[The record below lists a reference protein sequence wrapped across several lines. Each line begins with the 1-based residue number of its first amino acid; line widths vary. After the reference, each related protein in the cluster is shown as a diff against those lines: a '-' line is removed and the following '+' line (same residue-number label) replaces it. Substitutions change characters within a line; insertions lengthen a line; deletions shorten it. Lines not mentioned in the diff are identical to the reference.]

1 MDRAKAKLPSTAKE
15 PIVQEQN
22 ANDFPIIQVNLIGE
36 DVPERVV
43 YNVAVQLR
51 DDIEAIP
58 EVLSAELNGNREEV
72 LEALIDP
79 TALESYQISNQQLLT
94 NIVSNN
100 RLIAAG
106 ALDTGQGRFAVKVP
120 SVIERAQDIFD
131 IPVKTD
137 GDTVVTLRDVAQ
149 IRPTFKDR
157 VSYARVNGKPAMSL
171 NVSKRTNANVIDTV
185 AKVRAVVEEARPHI
199 PSHIEILYTQDQAPF
214 AQQQVTE
221 LQGNIVTALALVMV
235 LVVASMG
242 VRSGII
248 VALSVPVS
256 FLFALTTIYVIGYT
270 YNFMVMF
277 GLLLGLGLVV
287 DGAIVVTEYADRKLV
302 EGFDQTRRVFAR
314 CQADVLARRDV
325 HRRDARGVPAIDVL
339 ARNLRQIHALSA
351 GHRLRVARRFA
362 RLRGDH
368 RTVPRGAVRQ
378 GRFDGSEDDG
388 IVEGTRRGRPDPTAR
403 PDGRGMRAS
412 RSARCVLHRSRA
424 C

>member
-1 MDRAKAKLPSTAKE
+1 MYAIIDAAINRSRTTLLILAMIVIAGVASDRAILVESEPHIEVPFFVVTIPHEGISPEDSERLLVMPMETEMRSIEGIKELTSFSSEGAGTLLIEFNADYPLAKASIDVRDAVDRAKAKLPSTAKE

-256 FLFALTTIYVIGYT
+256 FLFALT
-270 YNFMVMF
+270 
-277 GLLLGLGLVV
+277 
-287 DGAIVVTEYADRKLV
+287 
-302 EGFDQTRRVFAR
+302 
-314 CQADVLARRDV
+314 
-325 HRRDARGVPAIDVL
+325 
-339 ARNLRQIHALSA
+339 
-351 GHRLRVARRFA
+351 
-362 RLRGDH
+362 
-368 RTVPRGAVRQ
+368 
-378 GRFDGSEDDG
+378 
-388 IVEGTRRGRPDPTAR
+388 
-403 PDGRGMRAS
+403 
-412 RSARCVLHRSRA
+412 
-424 C
+424 